1 MQTDAPG
8 ATRVVGMLLEQLG
21 VITAWRQITHNDK
34 RSRLYRAD
42 AEQLAKMDAVVQRLV
57 QRSSGQPATHER
69 PTPEALELLRLEAEE
84 MWR

>member
-21 VITAWRQITHNDK
+21 VTTAWRQITHNGK
-34 RSRLYRAD
+34 RPRLYRAD
-42 AEQLAKMDAVVQRLV
+42 ADQLAKMDAVVQRLV
-57 QRSSGQPATHER
+57 QRSAGQPSTHER
-69 PTPEALELLRLEAEE
+69 PTPEALESLRLEAEA